1 MDKEYFRARREAR
14 RKKFKDLLGGRCI
27 ICGSKKNLQFDHK
40 DPKKKEFR
48 ISLMIDSPEQ
58 RLLNELKKCQLLCA
72 KCHHKKT
79 LDKQEFGI
87 ESSHGS
93 IWRYKKYKCRCAKC
107 RKAMSEYNK
116 DLRKRQLA
124 TMAGIVFDPEIG
136 HLKFDTDE
144 DLEYFQPHDS
154 DLDEELL
161 DKIKVENIGTI
172 AGMDVWLVDGELI
185 RNEVDV
191 DMVAGA
197 NPFRYLFVPNG
208 ELWIEKTSSPNDT
221 IAIAVHERIESY
233 LMDTEGLDYSDAHD
247 STNVYEISVRQAI
260 DDGHLS
266 AKTHKEAVKLAD
278 EFIQSLQMI

>member
-1 MDKEYFRARREAR
+1 MDKEYFRARREQR
-14 RKKFKDLLGGRCI
+14 RQKFKDLLGGRCI

-58 RLLNELKKCQLLCA
+58 KLLNELKKCQLLCA
-72 KCHHKKT
+72 RCHHKKT
-79 LDKQEFGI
+79 LEKQEFGI

-116 DLRKRQLA
+116 NLRKRQLQA
-124 TMAGIVFDPEIG
+124 AAGIVFDPEIG
-136 HLKFDTDE
+136 HLKFDNPEELDR
-144 DLEYFQPHDS
+144 FQPHDS
-154 DLDEELL
+154 DLDKELL
-161 DKIKVENIGTI
+161 DKIKTENIGTVS
-172 AGMDVWLVDGELI
+172 GMDAWLVDGELI

-191 DMVAGA
+191 DWTTGG
-197 NPFRYLFVPNG
+197 NPFRYSYVEPG

-221 IAIAVHERIESY
+221 IAIAVHERIESH
-233 LMDTEGLDYSDAHD
+233 LMDAEGLEYGDAHD
-247 STNVYEISVRQAI
+247 ATNVYEISVRKAI

-278 EFIQSLQMI
+278 EFINSLKII